1 MNTNSIPTAKAL
13 RLTGTFTFILAI
25 LTVLTSVL
33 AYLPTNPD
41 FSIFTTYLSDIG
53 DTPGWP
59 QILFNSGTILAAPL
73 RYLVIILVVLRLQS
87 FNGTNKS
94 FAVAV
99 LIIGAISTIG
109 TVFMTAVPFSVG
121 PVIHKSGIGL
131 YFLGVVF
138 LQSLIGFKEL
148 KNKDLPR
155 SLPAWSFAI
164 VTSYLLFFVLV
175 ILYET
180 GNVGRNTPV
189 FWEWMCFF
197 TSMGWLLWHI
207 KILSKKEFGIQKGD
221 YAYTLNRNPDPY
233 KTVGR

>member
-1 MNTNSIPTAKAL
+1 MKTNSISTAQAF
-13 RLTGTFTFILAI
+13 RLTGTFTFTLAI
-25 LTVLTSVL
+25 LTVLSSVL

-59 QILFNSGTILAAPL
+59 QILFNSGTLIAAPL
-73 RYLVIILVVLRLQS
+73 RYLVIILLVLRLQS
-87 FNGTNKS
+87 FNDLKKPFVT
-94 FAVAV
+94 AI

-121 PVIHKSGIGL
+121 PAVHKTGIGL

-138 LQSLIGFKEL
+138 LQSLVGFKEM
-148 KNKDLPR
+148 KIKDLPR
-155 SLPAWSFAI
+155 SLPALSFAI
-164 VTSYLLFFVLV
+164 VASYLIFFILV
-175 ILYET
+175 ILYAT

-197 TSMGWLLWHI
+197 TSMGWLLGHSYFLGKTNFEI
-207 KILSKKEFGIQKGD
+207 RKGNPAYKLSENQI
-221 YAYTLNRNPDPY
+221 
-233 KTVGR
+233 

>member
-1 MNTNSIPTAKAL
+1 MNTNSISTSKTF
-13 RLTGTFTFILAI
+13 RLIGSFTFILAI

-33 AYLPTNPD
+33 AFLPANPD

-73 RYLVIILVVLRLQS
+73 RYIIIVLLVLRLRGFS
-87 FNGTNKS
+87 ENKKS
-94 FAVAV
+94 FEVAV
-99 LIIGAISTIG
+99 LTIGAISTIG

-121 PVIHKSGIGL
+121 PAIHKSGIGL

-138 LQSLIGFKEL
+138 LQSIVGLKEASI
-148 KNKDLPR
+148 KELPR
-155 SLPAWSFAI
+155 SLPALSFSI
-164 VTSYLLFFVLV
+164 VASYLLFFVLF

-180 GNVGRNTPV
+180 GNIGRNTPV

-197 TSMGWLLWHI
+197 TSMGWLLGHTI
-207 KILSKKEFGIQKGD
+207 ILGKETISK
-221 YAYTLNRNPDPY
+221 
-233 KTVGR
+233 